1 MASTSFVCDE
11 ENEICS
17 ILSSADENKTT
28 ENDFLETIEL
38 LQMDADEITDEIS
51 CSIEEVSLV

>member
-11 ENEICS
+11 ESEICS

-38 LQMDADEITDEIS
+38 LQMDADEISDEIS